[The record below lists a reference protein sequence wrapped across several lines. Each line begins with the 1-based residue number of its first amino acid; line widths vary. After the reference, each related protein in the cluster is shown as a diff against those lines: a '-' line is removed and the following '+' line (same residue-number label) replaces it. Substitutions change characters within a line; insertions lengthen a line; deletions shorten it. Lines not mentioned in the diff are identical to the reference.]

1 LLLHHPW
8 PGGDES
14 SIIMTGMTA
23 AETLA
28 TYIDKGGLLPHVL
41 PLIEGIKSD
50 DEVIKDIK
58 ASRAECLQF
67 FNDNDHQSPSFEQE
81 YFDDTNDGI
90 SCYQFN
96 ANYYYISF
104 YLYFRYI

>member
-1 LLLHHPW
+1 
-8 PGGDES
+8 
-14 SIIMTGMTA
+14 MTGMTA

-104 YLYFRYI
+104 YLCFRYI